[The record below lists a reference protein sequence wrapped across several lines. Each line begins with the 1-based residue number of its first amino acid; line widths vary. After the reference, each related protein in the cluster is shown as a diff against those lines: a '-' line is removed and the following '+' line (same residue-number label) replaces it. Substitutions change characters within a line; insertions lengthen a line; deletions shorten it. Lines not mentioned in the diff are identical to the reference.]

1 MAVVIPPHP
10 AMSTNIEL
18 TSSSVDQ
25 KPVLGGPRQ
34 RVARLGDFWSYTVDL
49 RPMHAWQSG
58 PLIVRLLQGLS
69 ERVLCPVM
77 VSGIDLTGQT
87 DVTAVR
93 GAGKSLV
100 VDGSTAGKSEGQ
112 FFSLVKDGV
121 RYLHMVASVAENSIT
136 FTPALKVAI
145 TGGEILEFAE
155 PKIEGFLSGNS
166 QGWTTGMVGNVGMT
180 FRIEEAS

>member
-10 AMSTNIEL
+10 AMSTNIQL

-25 KPVLGGPRQ
+25 KSILGGPTQ
-34 RVARLGDFWSYTVDL
+34 RVARLGDKWSYTVDL
-49 RPMHAWQSG
+49 RPMHAWQSR

-69 ERVLCPVM
+69 DRVLCPVM
-77 VSGIDLTGQT
+77 VSGIDLRGQT
-87 DVTAVR
+87 DLNAVS
-93 GAGKSLV
+93 GAGRSIV
-100 VDGSTAGKSEGQ
+100 VTGSTTGKSEGQ

-121 RYLHMVASVAENSIT
+121 RYLHMVVSAADNALT
-136 FTPALKVAI
+136 FMPALKVQI

-155 PKIEGFLSGNS
+155 PKIEGFLSGNE